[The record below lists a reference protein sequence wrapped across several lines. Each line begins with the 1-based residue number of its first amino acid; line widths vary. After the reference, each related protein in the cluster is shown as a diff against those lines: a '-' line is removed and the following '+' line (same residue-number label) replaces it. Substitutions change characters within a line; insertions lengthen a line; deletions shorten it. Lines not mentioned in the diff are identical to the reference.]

1 MGGIGLEVG
10 LIKLRI
16 VILFRSLSFP
26 IVYHLTKSATFKN
39 DLLRWNGAKTHLLR
53 KKHSEIFSVR
63 DRFGSIEQLV
73 YRGAQKPQYN

>member
-16 VILFRSLSFP
+16 VIRSLSFP

-63 DRFGSIEQLV
+63 ERFGSIEQLAH
-73 YRGAQKPQYN
+73 RGAQK